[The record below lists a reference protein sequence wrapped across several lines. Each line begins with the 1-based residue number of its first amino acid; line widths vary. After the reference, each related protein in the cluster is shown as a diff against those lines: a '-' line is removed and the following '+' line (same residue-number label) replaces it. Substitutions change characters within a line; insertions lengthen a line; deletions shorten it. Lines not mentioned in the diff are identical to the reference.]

1 MTMRA
6 SYIALP
12 HQLTSRRWMVFNRLR
27 SQPVVCGLS
36 PTQARTLAAAL
47 NIAATGEGPGLP

>member
-1 MTMRA
+1 MRA
-6 SYIALP
+6 SYVALP

-27 SQPVVCGLS
+27 SQPVVSGLS

-47 NIAATGEGPGLP
+47 NIAASGEGPGLP